1 MNTGY
6 RDHDLVVSLVTDI
19 LATPADIVITT
30 KFHDIRHEIVT
41 LNDEIL
47 HNHVGHRIGHLDAR
61 HRDIANVLKDRR
73 QNNVSDIFEQVLL
86 ESDIATSVSTQVI
99 EELLQS

>member
-1 MNTGY
+1 MSSCFDIEPTSEIGLNTGY
-6 RDHDLVVSLVTDI
+6 RDHDLSKESVCATDIAGQGVTNLVVSLVTDI

-47 HNHVGHRIGHLDAR
+47 HNL
-61 HRDIANVLKDRR
+61 
-73 QNNVSDIFEQVLL
+73 
-86 ESDIATSVSTQVI
+86 
-99 EELLQS
+99 